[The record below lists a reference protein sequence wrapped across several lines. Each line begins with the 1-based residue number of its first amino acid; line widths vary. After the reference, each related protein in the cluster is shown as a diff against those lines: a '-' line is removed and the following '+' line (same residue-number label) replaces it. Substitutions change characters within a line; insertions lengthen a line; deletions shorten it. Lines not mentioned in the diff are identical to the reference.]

1 VSVYRYQQLFI
12 AAIHFAHVTD
22 CLCSGFDCA
31 SSAVT
36 ALYLRVSKRWSVVKE
51 THTQWLDLPRGEDCH
66 QDADQATVG
75 EQYAR
80 KLQEFD
86 SHFAENVTALLL
98 AA

>member
-1 VSVYRYQQLFI
+1 VFRRMTRALANDGEI
-12 AAIHFAHVTD
+12 A
-22 CLCSGFDCA
+22 
-31 SSAVT
+31 
-36 ALYLRVSKRWSVVKE
+36 KE
-51 THTQWLDLPRGEDCH
+51 TLTQWLDLPRGEDCH

-86 SHFAENVTALLL
+86 SHFADNVSALLL